1 MIGSAL
7 FGIHLT
13 EITWTNN
20 MQNGALMGTRRSDP
34 SPEATQDHAC
44 TGSQAGEIGQIV
56 KSA

>member
-13 EITWTNN
+13 EITNN